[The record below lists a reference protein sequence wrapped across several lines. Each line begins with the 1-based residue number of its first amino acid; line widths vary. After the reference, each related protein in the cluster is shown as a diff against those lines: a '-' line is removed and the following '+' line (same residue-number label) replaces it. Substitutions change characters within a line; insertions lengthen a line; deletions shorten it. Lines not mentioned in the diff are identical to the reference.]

1 MVSITDIENF
11 WTRGDLYSRIN
22 QAMSD
27 SGLNNKKL
35 EIEDLFPIDQY
46 HARGIGATK
55 DLGKRMPITKN
66 QKILDVGCGLGGP
79 ARYYAKEFKCHITG
93 VDITPSFIEIGNN
106 FNRLTSM
113 STMVDLYVGNGEK
126 LEFEDEVFDGAY
138 SQHVTMNISCLL
150 YTSPSPRDATLSRMP
165 SSA

>member
-46 HARGIGATK
+46 HARGIGATI
-55 DLGKRMPITKN
+55 DLGKRMPITEN
-66 QKILDVGCGLGGP
+66 QIIML
-79 ARYYAKEFKCHITG
+79 RNT
-93 VDITPSFIEIGNN
+93 TPFLIQ
-106 FNRLTSM
+106 L
-113 STMVDLYVGNGEK
+113 
-126 LEFEDEVFDGAY
+126 
-138 SQHVTMNISCLL
+138 LL
-150 YTSPSPRDATLSRMP
+150 YQEAMSSMWKNLSYWLKLQIMEKKKNLATIC
-165 SSA
+165 